1 MNEARG
7 IKRKLKATE
16 KELTK
21 KKETLETV
29 RAEKKSFY
37 NDKRYHQQTAA
48 DLREHIAKMGDVDRL
63 RADHEALWEEFDQ
76 MRQDFDNLQ
85 AEMEEKNAE
94 IEKLKDA
101 ECAVIETRDSRG
113 DYTPAFRN
121 AVYKVLNANTPLKGV
136 EDVFRAVLA
145 FAGKELSDF
154 PTSKIV
160 RNMGVERLD
169 IGQQHVAVRSK
180 GQNCKNG
187 TCGQGNLCSK
197 RTRLSSLRHLNL
209 LN

>member
-1 MNEARG
+1 MAEELRENEELISETRG

-21 KKETLETV
+21 QKETLETF

-63 RADHEALWEEFDQ
+63 RADHETLWEEFDQ
-76 MRQDFDNLQ
+76 MRQDYDNLR
-85 AEMEEKNAE
+85 AEIEEKNAE

-101 ECAVIETRDSRG
+101 ERVVIETRDSRG
-113 DYTPAFRN
+113 DYIPTFRH
-121 AVYKVLNANTPLKGV
+121 AVYKVLNANTPLAGV

-154 PTSKIV
+154 PSPPIV
-160 RNMGVERLD
+160 RNMGVEKLD
-169 IGQQHVAVRSK
+169 IGQQHVAVRAKFSVV
-180 GQNCKNG
+180 
-187 TCGQGNLCSK
+187 
-197 RTRLSSLRHLNL
+197 
-209 LN
+209 